1 MGEVGVKIRVEEYA
15 AVLQNIE
22 WPS

>member
-15 AVLQNIE
+15 DVLQNIE